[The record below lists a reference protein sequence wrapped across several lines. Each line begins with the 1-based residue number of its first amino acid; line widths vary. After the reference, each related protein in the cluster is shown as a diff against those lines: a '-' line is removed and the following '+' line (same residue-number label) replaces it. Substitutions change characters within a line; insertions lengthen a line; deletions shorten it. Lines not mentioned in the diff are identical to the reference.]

1 MLIDLLK
8 NEITQEE
15 YTRENDI
22 HIIYKKLPKKV
33 YGFIHKYRDINL
45 IIINWNISKELK
57 KRTLI
62 HELAHFELHH
72 LDKNFIEFNIENIED
87 EADRYVKFLLENIK
101 EEKINE

>member
-8 NEITQEE
+8 NEITQDE
-15 YTRENDI
+15 YIRENNI
-22 HIIYKKLPKKV
+22 RIVYKKLPKKI
-33 YGFIHKYRDINL
+33 YGFIYRYRDINL

-101 EEKINE
+101 EEKRNE